1 MMATDVLLDE
11 PFANWL
17 SLRAFAVKAEA
28 ADLMLDHPDR
38 RRPNRG
44 GPRRALVHDFN
55 DGLTINYN
63 NDYPGGVT
71 LKNVAYISP
80 MRPSST
86 GSGAIGPIGP
96 VIMRRLVELK
106 IDGGIRF
113 KWDNGPS
120 IRGTDLVEVSL
131 QDLIATLQ
139 SRVADLE
146 ARVTE
151 LEA

>member
-1 MMATDVLLDE
+1 MATDVLLDE
-11 PFANWL
+11 PFADWVC
-17 SLRAFAVKAEA
+17 LRGFVVKAEA
-28 ADLMLDHPDR
+28 ADLMLDHPAR

-44 GPRRALVHDFN
+44 GRRRALVHDFN

-71 LKNVAYISP
+71 IKNVAYISP
-80 MRPSST
+80 MRPPST
-86 GSGAIGPIGP
+86 GSGAVGP
-96 VIMRRLVELK
+96 VGAVVMRRLVELQ

-113 KWDNGPS
+113 KWDDGPS
-120 IRGTDLVEVSL
+120 VLRGSLREVSL

-139 SRVADLE
+139 NQVADLE
-146 ARVTE
+146 ARVTA